1 METIIGGG
9 PAPEGLI
16 KDSDTQH
23 FVADVIEASKEAPV
37 IVDFWAPWCGPC
49 KQLGPALEK
58 AVTAARGRVRLVKIN
73 IDESPEIAQ
82 QMRIQSIP
90 AVFAFD
96 QGQPVDGFVGALPD
110 GQVKAFVDKLG
121 GAAGPSPVE
130 DALAQ
135 AAEMREGG
143 DLAGA
148 AALYGEILKQSSG
161 DPVALAGLAR
171 CYLESG
177 DLTRARQTLAMVPPE
192 HDNHADVVSATASVD
207 LAEQIGEAGDV
218 SSLRAAVEQAPN
230 DHQARYDLAL
240 ALVSA
245 GEREAGVTE
254 LIEIV
259 RRDREWNDQS
269 ARKQLLTLFDA
280 YGPTDELTVSGR
292 RQLSAILFS

>member
-110 GQVKAFVDKLG
+110 GQVNAFVDKLG

-135 AAEMREGG
+135 AEEMREGG

-148 AALYGEILKQSSG
+148 AALYGEILKQTSG

-171 CYLESG
+171 CYLQSG

-192 HDNHADVVSATASVD
+192 HHNHVDVVSAKASVD

-269 ARKQLLTLFDA
+269 ARKQLLQLFDA
-280 YGPTDELTVSGR
+280 YGPTDEVTVSGR

>member
-1 METIIGGG
+1 METIIGGEA
-9 PAPEGLI
+9 APEGLI

-23 FVADVIEASKEAPV
+23 FAADVIEASKEAPV

-110 GQVKAFVDKLG
+110 GQVKAFVEKLG
-121 GAAGPSPVE
+121 GAAGPSAVE

-161 DPVALAGLAR
+161 DPVALAGLTR
-171 CYLESG
+171 CYLETG

-192 HDNHADVVSATASVD
+192 HENHADVVSATASVD

-259 RRDREWNDQS
+259 RRDREWNGQA
-269 ARKQLLTLFDA
+269 ARKQLLQLFDA
-280 YGPTDELTVSGR
+280 YGPTDEVTVSGR

>member
-1 METIIGGG
+1 MEQIIGGE
-9 PAPEGLI
+9 PAPAGLI

-82 QMRIQSIP
+82 QMRVQSIP

-110 GQVKAFVDKLG
+110 SQVKAFVDKLG
-121 GAAGPSPVE
+121 GAAGPSAVD

-135 AAEMREGG
+135 AADMREGG

-171 CYLESG
+171 CYLKSG

-192 HDNHADVVSATASVD
+192 HDAHADVVSAKASVD

-218 SSLRAAVEQAPN
+218 SSLRAAVAQAPN

-245 GEREAGVTE
+245 GEREAGVSE

-259 RRDREWNDQS
+259 RRNREWNDQA
-269 ARKQLLTLFDA
+269 ARKQLLQLFDA
-280 YGPTDELTVSGR
+280 YGPADEVTVSGR

>member
-1 METIIGGG
+1 MEPIIGPG

-23 FVADVIEASKEAPV
+23 FMDDVIDASKEAPV

-58 AVTAARGRVRLVKIN
+58 AVTAAAGRVRLVKIN
-73 IDESPEIAQ
+73 IDENPEIAQ

-110 GQVKAFVDKLG
+110 SQVAAFVEKLG

-130 DALAQ
+130 EALAQ
-135 AAEMREGG
+135 AAQMMKAG
-143 DLAGA
+143 DLGGA

-161 DPVALAGLAR
+161 EPSALAGLAR
-171 CYLESG
+171 CYLENG
-177 DLTRARQTLAMVPPE
+177 DLERAGQTLAMVPPE
-192 HDNHADVVSATASVD
+192 HDNHADVVSARASLD
-207 LAEQIGEAGDV
+207 LATQVGEAGDV
-218 SSLRAAVEQAPN
+218 GSLRAAVAQAPN

-240 ALVSA
+240 ALVST
-245 GEREAGVTE
+245 GERDAGVAE

-259 RRDREWNDQS
+259 RRDREWNEQS
-269 ARKQLLTLFDA
+269 ARKQLLKLFDA
-280 YGPTDELTVSGR
+280 YGANDEVTISGR

>member
-1 METIIGGG
+1 MEPIIGAD

-16 KDSDTQH
+16 KESDTQH
-23 FVADVIEASKEAPV
+23 FMADVIEASQETPV

-58 AVTAARGRVRLVKIN
+58 AVTAAAGRVRLVKID
-73 IDESPEIAQ
+73 IDDNPEIAQ
-82 QMRIQSIP
+82 QMRVQSIP

-110 GQVKAFVDKLG
+110 SQVKAFVDNLG
-121 GAAGPSPVE
+121 GDAKPSPVE
-130 DALAQ
+130 EALAQ
-135 AAEMREGG
+135 AAEMMKGG

-171 CYLESG
+171 CYLQNG
-177 DLTRARQTLAMVPPE
+177 DIERAAQTLAMVPPE
-192 HDNHADVVSATASVD
+192 HDNHADVVSARASVE
-207 LAEQIGEAGDV
+207 LAQDVGEAGDV
-218 SSLRAAVEQAPN
+218 SSLRGAVAQAPD

-245 GEREAGVTE
+245 GEREAGVAE

-259 RRDREWNDQS
+259 RRNREWNDQS
-269 ARKQLLTLFDA
+269 ARKQLLKLFDA
-280 YGPTDELTVSGR
+280 YGPTDEVTVSGR
-292 RQLSAILFS
+292 RQLSALLFS

>member
-1 METIIGGG
+1 MEQIIGGE
-9 PAPEGLI
+9 PAPAGLI

-23 FVADVIEASKEAPV
+23 FVADVIEASKEVPV

-58 AVTAARGRVRLVKIN
+58 AVTAARGRVRLVKID

-121 GAAGPSPVE
+121 SAAGPSPVE

-135 AAEMREGG
+135 AAEIREGG

-171 CYLESG
+171 CYLTSG
-177 DLTRARQTLAMVPPE
+177 DLARARQTLAMVPPE
-192 HDNHADVVSATASVD
+192 QENHAEVLSAKASVD
-207 LAEQIGEAGDV
+207 LAERVGEAGDV
-218 SSLRAAVEQAPN
+218 GSLRAAVERDPN

-240 ALVSA
+240 ALVST

-259 RRDREWNDQS
+259 RRDREWNDQA
-269 ARKQLLTLFDA
+269 ARKQLLQLFDA
-280 YGPTDELTVSGR
+280 YGPTDEVTVSGR